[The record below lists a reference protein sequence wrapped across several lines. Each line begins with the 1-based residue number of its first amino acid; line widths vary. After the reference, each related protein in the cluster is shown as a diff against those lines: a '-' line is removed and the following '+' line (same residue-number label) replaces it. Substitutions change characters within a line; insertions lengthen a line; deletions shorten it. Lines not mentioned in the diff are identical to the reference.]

1 MKTVYQDVWN
11 QEGTRYF
18 LFVLTDPSFME
29 EFGGEYMVIA
39 GFGNKA
45 SVYFLNRGYIH
56 PSYLESKFPVLSQR
70 DSEIISERLNK
81 ILEGSS

>member
-1 MKTVYQDVWN
+1 METVYQDVWN

-18 LFVLTDPSFME
+18 LFVFTDPSFMD
-29 EFGGEYMVIA
+29 EFGGECMVIA
-39 GFGNKA
+39 GFGNRGA
-45 SVYFLNRGYIH
+45 VYFLNRGYIH
-56 PSYLESKFPVLSQR
+56 PSYLQSKFPILSYR